1 VSSSITSNSKYVITP
16 QALGIVADDI
26 QKNSSVNTT
35 TKALTSSFLTYENL
49 TYGIKIRYPA
59 DWEKKEPTLN
69 QVVFR
74 FPPQENASG
83 ASSKYLLIIVST
95 FDPQENMTLDKLTR
109 EQIDFLKE
117 SFPDLSLN
125 ESESYATTLSGNPAY
140 KVTFDHRNEEQQGS
154 NPDYKLIQIWTIK
167 GDKVYY
173 LTYRAELGRYSDNYL
188 QTIQKMI
195 DSFVV
200 SDFLLYENPA
210 LGIKIQYPT
219 DWEQKKAQTNGNITF
234 ISPLKSNLD
243 TYRDNVIITT
253 NRLLKNTTLD
263 AYADTFINE
272 LKKNSTDFKI
282 VEENLITLTG
292 NTTAYKIV
300 FTTKDGQHD
309 LKAMVVLA
317 IKNDKVYII
326 EYNSEVKAYS
336 NYLATVEKMIDSFN
350 IEMGSFTGSFF
361 GLVMPA
367 PLLGIPSPVL
377 PPLGAAP
384 VPLSPPSISPL
395 EDNETII
402 L

>member
-1 VSSSITSNSKYVITP
+1 MSSSITSNPKYVTIP

-26 QKNSSVNTT
+26 QKNLSVNTT
-35 TKALTSSFLTYENL
+35 TKALIPNFLTYENL
-49 TYGIKIRYPA
+49 TYGIKIQYPA
-59 DWEKKEPTLN
+59 DWEKKESTLD

-219 DWEQKKAQTNGNITF
+219 DWEQKKAQTNDNITF
-234 ISPLKSNLD
+234 ISPLESNLD

-253 NRLLKNTTLD
+253 NRLLKNITLD
-263 AYADTFINE
+263 EYADTFVNE
-272 LKKNSTDFKI
+272 LKRNSTDFKI
-282 VEENLITLTG
+282 VEENLTTLTG

-300 FTTKDGQHD
+300 FTTEDGQHD

-317 IKNDKVYII
+317 IKNGKVYII
-326 EYNSEVKAYS
+326 EYNSEAEAYS
-336 NYLATVEKMIDSFN
+336 NYLATVEKMIDSFK
-350 IEMGSFTGSFF
+350 IEVGSLTGSFF
-361 GLVMPA
+361 GLVVPA

-384 VPLSPPSISPL
+384 VPLLPPPMSALEGNESI
-395 EDNETII
+395 IA
-402 L
+402 